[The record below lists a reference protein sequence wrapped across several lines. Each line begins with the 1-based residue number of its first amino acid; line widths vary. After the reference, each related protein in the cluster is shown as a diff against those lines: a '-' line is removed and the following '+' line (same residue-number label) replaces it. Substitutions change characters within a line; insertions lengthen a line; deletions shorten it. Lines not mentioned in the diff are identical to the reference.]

1 MVSQTCYTPP
11 HHGHHTHDQRRYS
24 SRAGPPYFC
33 HGGPYST
40 EARRSYPSSE
50 HHSAHPHHGHHS
62 QGRLGSASV
71 ALGVGAL
78 SMSDQ
83 GSSSAIDAESQPQ
96 RKRIAV
102 ACGRCRKRK
111 IRCSGDPGQG
121 QPCTNCK
128 NAGVEQCLFLRV
140 SSRDIP
146 LKPDTSSDFGYSVD
160 DARLYANK
168 HTMSPAS
175 LHYSQHPGAVGIGG
189 LPGTAE
195 DPLMAQ
201 YSRGYAYGH
210 HQAPPPTSHKQYF
223 PATASYASAPN
234 PYGDPTAVGVSGQFG
249 DYTAAGYPPVHAM
262 THETVGIVPSWG
274 SAARKTP
281 YGGVYMDSTPESYGG
296 YQSSSLVHRPAHH
309 GTHHGHGT
317 PTTESQSPNFSFS
330 GVAASLPTTS
340 TGTDRLLPNPT
351 TGTSRSSLPYPGAAI
366 KTSQPG
372 VSSTLADVAASATAY
387 GGFDGL
393 SASYGSASTASAGH
407 SSSVRSHSTSTDTYH
422 TSVSGASAGAGEP
435 QSIFGE
441 EGRSLQS
448 QGSAFDMNT
457 YTAEPLSSVSSSNRR
472 DSIGS
477 SAAGSGTLANSL
489 SNGQAYVPSE
499 SVVQVGGPDHHVGH
513 HGVYEQ
519 QRHQALADG
528 HRAASLASHR

>member
-40 EARRSYPSSE
+40 EQRRSYSSSE

-62 QGRLGSASV
+62 QGRIGSASA
-71 ALGVGAL
+71 ALGV

-83 GSSSAIDAESQPQ
+83 GSSSAMDSESQPQ

-128 NAGVEQCLFLRV
+128 NAGVDQCLFLRV

-160 DARLYANK
+160 DARLYANRN
-168 HTMSPAS
+168 TMSPAS
-175 LHYSQHPGAVGIGG
+175 IHYGQHAGAVGVSG
-189 LPGTAE
+189 LASTAE
-195 DPLMAQ
+195 DSLMAQ
-201 YSRGYAYGH
+201 YGRGYAYGH

-223 PATASYASAPN
+223 PATASYAS
-234 PYGDPTAVGVSGQFG
+234 YGGDPTAVGVSGQFG

-262 THETVGIVPSWG
+262 AHETVGIVPSWG
-274 SAARKTP
+274 SGARKTP
-281 YGGVYMDSTPESYGG
+281 YGGVYMESTPESYGG
-296 YQSSSLVHRPAHH
+296 YGSSSLVHRPAHH
-309 GTHHGHGT
+309 GAHHGHGT
-317 PTTESQSPNFSFS
+317 STTESQSPNFSFS

-340 TGTDRLLPNPT
+340 TGADRLLPNPT
-351 TGTSRSSLPYPGAAI
+351 TAGTSRSSLPYPGTTV
-366 KTSQPG
+366 KTG
-372 VSSTLADVAASATAY
+372 VSSSLADVAASATAY
-387 GGFDGL
+387 GGFDDL
-393 SASYGSASTASAGH
+393 PASYGSASTASAGH
-407 SSSVRSHSTSTDTYH
+407 SSSVRSHSTSADTYH
-422 TSVSGASAGAGEP
+422 SSVSGASGAGAGESP
-435 QSIFGE
+435 SIFGE

-448 QGSAFDMNT
+448 QGTAFDMNT
-457 YTAEPLSSVSSSNRR
+457 YTAEPVPSVSSTGNRR
-472 DSIGS
+472 DSVGS
-477 SAAGSGTLANSL
+477 SATGGGHGALPNGL

-499 SVVQVGGPDHHVGH
+499 SVVQVGPDHHAGH
-513 HGVYEQ
+513 QHQGVTVYEQ

-528 HRAASLASHR
+528 HRASLASHR

>member
-1 MVSQTCYTPP
+1 
-11 HHGHHTHDQRRYS
+11 
-24 SRAGPPYFC
+24 
-33 HGGPYST
+33 
-40 EARRSYPSSE
+40 
-50 HHSAHPHHGHHS
+50 
-62 QGRLGSASV
+62 
-71 ALGVGAL
+71 
-78 SMSDQ
+78 
-83 GSSSAIDAESQPQ
+83 
-96 RKRIAV
+96 
-102 ACGRCRKRK
+102 
-111 IRCSGDPGQG
+111 
-121 QPCTNCK
+121 
-128 NAGVEQCLFLRV
+128 
-140 SSRDIP
+140 
-146 LKPDTSSDFGYSVD
+146 
-160 DARLYANK
+160 
-168 HTMSPAS
+168 
-175 LHYSQHPGAVGIGG
+175 
-189 LPGTAE
+189 
-195 DPLMAQ
+195 MAQ

-262 THETVGIVPSWG
+262 THETVAIVPSWG

-281 YGGVYMDSTPESYGG
+281 YGGVYMDSTSESYGG
-296 YQSSSLVHRPAHH
+296 YQSSNLVNRPAHH

-340 TGTDRLLPNPT
+340 TGADRLLPNPT
-351 TGTSRSSLPYPGAAI
+351 AGTSRSSLPYPGAAI

>member
-40 EARRSYPSSE
+40 EQRRSYSSSE

-62 QGRLGSASV
+62 QGRIGSAS
-71 ALGVGAL
+71 AAL
-78 SMSDQ
+78 SLTMSDQ
-83 GSSSAIDAESQPQ
+83 GSSSAMDSESQPQ

-128 NAGVEQCLFLRV
+128 NAGVDQCLFLRV

-160 DARLYANK
+160 DARLYANRN
-168 HTMSPAS
+168 TMSPAS
-175 LHYSQHPGAVGIGG
+175 IHYGQHAGAVGVSG

-195 DPLMAQ
+195 DSLMAQ
-201 YSRGYAYGH
+201 YGRGYAYGH

-223 PATASYASAPN
+223 PATASYAS
-234 PYGDPTAVGVSGQFG
+234 YGGDPTAVGVSGQFG

-262 THETVGIVPSWG
+262 AHETVGMVPSWG
-274 SAARKTP
+274 SGARKTP
-281 YGGVYMDSTPESYGG
+281 YGGVYMESTPESYGG
-296 YQSSSLVHRPAHH
+296 YGSSSLVHRPAHH
-309 GTHHGHGT
+309 GAHHGHGT
-317 PTTESQSPNFSFS
+317 STTESQSPNFSFS

-340 TGTDRLLPNPT
+340 TGADRLLPNPT
-351 TGTSRSSLPYPGAAI
+351 AGTSRSSLPYPGTTI
-366 KTSQPG
+366 KTS
-372 VSSTLADVAASATAY
+372 SSLADVAASATAY

-393 SASYGSASTASAGH
+393 PASYGSASTASAGH

-422 TSVSGASAGAGEP
+422 SSVSGASAGAGES

-448 QGSAFDMNT
+448 QGTAFDMNT
-457 YTAEPLSSVSSSNRR
+457 YTAEPVPSVSTGNRR
-472 DSIGS
+472 DSVGS
-477 SAAGSGTLANSL
+477 SATGSGALPNGL

-499 SVVQVGGPDHHVGH
+499 SVVQVDHHAGH
-513 HGVYEQ
+513 QGVYEQ

-528 HRAASLASHR
+528 HRASLASHR

>member
-1 MVSQTCYTPP
+1 M
-11 HHGHHTHDQRRYS
+11 
-24 SRAGPPYFC
+24 
-33 HGGPYST
+33 
-40 EARRSYPSSE
+40 
-50 HHSAHPHHGHHS
+50 
-62 QGRLGSASV
+62 
-71 ALGVGAL
+71 
-78 SMSDQ
+78 
-83 GSSSAIDAESQPQ
+83 DAESQPQ

-102 ACGRCRKRK
+102 A
-111 IRCSGDPGQG
+111 
-121 QPCTNCK
+121 
-128 NAGVEQCLFLRV
+128 V

-175 LHYSQHPGAVGIGG
+175 LHYGQHPGAVGIGG

-201 YSRGYAYGH
+201 YGRGYAYGH

-234 PYGDPTAVGVSGQFG
+234 PYGDPTAVGQFG

-262 THETVGIVPSWG
+262 AHETVGIVPTWG
-274 SAARKTP
+274 STTRKTP
-281 YGGVYMDSTPESYGG
+281 YGGVYMDSAPESYGG
-296 YQSSSLVHRPAHH
+296 
-309 GTHHGHGT
+309 
-317 PTTESQSPNFSFS
+317 
-330 GVAASLPTTS
+330 
-340 TGTDRLLPNPT
+340 TGADRLLPNPT
-351 TGTSRSSLPYPGAAI
+351 TGAPSRSSLPYPGGAAI

-393 SASYGSASTASAGH
+393 SASYGSASTASAGGGH

-422 TSVSGASAGAGEP
+422 SSVSGASTGGAGGEP

-457 YTAEPLSSVSSSNRR
+457 YTAEPLPSSVSTTNRR
-472 DSIGS
+472 DSVDGS
-477 SAAGSGTLANSL
+477 SAAAGSGALVANGL

-499 SVVQVGGPDHHVGH
+499 SVVQQVGGPDHHHAGH
-513 HGVYEQ
+513 QGVYEQQ

-528 HRAASLASHR
+528 HHRASLASHR

>member
-1 MVSQTCYTPP
+1 
-11 HHGHHTHDQRRYS
+11 
-24 SRAGPPYFC
+24 
-33 HGGPYST
+33 
-40 EARRSYPSSE
+40 
-50 HHSAHPHHGHHS
+50 
-62 QGRLGSASV
+62 
-71 ALGVGAL
+71 
-78 SMSDQ
+78 MSDQ

-102 ACGRCRKRK
+102 A
-111 IRCSGDPGQG
+111 
-121 QPCTNCK
+121 
-128 NAGVEQCLFLRV
+128 V

-351 TGTSRSSLPYPGAAI
+351 AGTSRSSLPYPGAAI

-499 SVVQVGGPDHHVGH
+499 SVVQVGGHDHHVGH